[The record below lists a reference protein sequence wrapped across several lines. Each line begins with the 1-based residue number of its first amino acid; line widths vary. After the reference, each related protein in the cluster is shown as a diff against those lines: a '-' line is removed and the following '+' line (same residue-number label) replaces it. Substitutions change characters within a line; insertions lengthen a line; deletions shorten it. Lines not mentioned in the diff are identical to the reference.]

1 MVDTSGVFVNLA
13 PSMTGK
19 TRNRLTA
26 LFILAFPFAVFLAF
40 LIHELNSPRP
50 SARPRPLPNGPIA
63 VTNAVPPAP
72 SAGTNLDYPQPR

>member
-19 TRNRLTA
+19 TRNRLAA

-40 LIHELNSPRP
+40 LIHELNNPRP
-50 SARPRPLPNGPIA
+50 SASSPPGPNGPIA
-63 VTNAVPPAP
+63 ATNPVPQVT
-72 SAGTNLDYPQPR
+72 SAGTNLDSPQAR